1 MHDPISVSMQKE
13 LLDPAIKGTMNVL
26 TAAKEAGVR
35 RVVLTSSISAVT
47 PSPNWPGDVAKTEE
61 CWTDVE
67 YCKQKGVRKG
77 FQFFNFSFSLILTDI
92 YSACFV
98 ISDLS
103 ETYVGEQGRN

>member
-1 MHDPISVSMQKE
+1 MQKE

-67 YCKQKGVRKG
+67 YSKQKGVREG
-77 FQFFNFSFSLILTDI
+77 FQFFIFIL
-92 YSACFV
+92 FV
-98 ISDLS
+98 FFFFLG
-103 ETYVGEQGRN
+103 VC

>member
-1 MHDPISVSMQKE
+1 MQKE

-67 YCKQKGVRKG
+67 YSKQKGVREG
-77 FQFFNFSFSLILTDI
+77 FQFFIFILFFFFFWVCVKCL
-92 YSACFV
+92 CFCV
-98 ISDLS
+98 CGTVVVSVVEDF
-103 ETYVGEQGRN
+103 G